1 MDGIQMKKFVFSLE
15 KVLNF
20 KQQMLDVKKNELA
33 NLQMQLHEIEQKI
46 EDLNHQFAANNQKM
60 ILEMQ
65 EGLTPKDIEIYKVYF
80 NSVNQNIKKLTTQKL
95 QILNLIEQK
104 KQEIV
109 EMNSEISGLEKLKEK
124 QLNLYFN
131 AVRKAEELAIEEFVS
146 QGH

>member
-1 MDGIQMKKFVFSLE
+1 MKKFVFSLE

-33 NLQMQLHEIEQKI
+33 NLRMQLHEIEQKI

-60 ILEMQ
+60 ILEMH

-109 EMNSEISGLEKLKEK
+109 AMNSDISGLEKLKEK